1 VQTAP
6 FSDLPLEFLGAIA
19 LDTGD
24 INGTGTNVGFRFGVS
39 VGDALNWGK

>member
-6 FSDLPLEFLGAIA
+6 FSDLPIELRGAIA

-24 INGTGTNVGFRFGVS
+24 IYGTETNVGFRFGVS
-39 VGDALNWGK
+39 VGDALNCGK